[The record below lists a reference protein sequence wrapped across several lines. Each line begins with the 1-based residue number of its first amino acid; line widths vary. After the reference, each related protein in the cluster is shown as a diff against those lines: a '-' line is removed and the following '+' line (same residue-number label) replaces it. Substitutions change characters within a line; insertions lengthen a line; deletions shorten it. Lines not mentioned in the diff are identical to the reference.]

1 MSKILQNS
9 NFRAAKMVNM
19 AVFDLLVSAK
29 IDFTWNQSGSR
40 IVKIPHCV
48 KKVLPILLFCTKLL
62 FLLFLQAYFQK
73 HTKILNTS
81 SIKPGV
87 CLSYNTF
94 LQKMWTWP
102 NATTGWLLLFC
113 CVCPHY
119 YSLREYEKVCRDSH
133 HFNLKLFALYLHPSG
148 SDKKHEW
155 ALHYTTSH
163 KRLKLNVN

>member
-1 MSKILQNS
+1 
-9 NFRAAKMVNM
+9 MVT
-19 AVFDLLVSAK
+19 
-29 IDFTWNQSGSR
+29 FT
-40 IVKIPHCV
+40 
-48 KKVLPILLFCTKLL
+48 VLPTLLKGNTMTFTILPQKCSHFYKLFCP
-62 FLLFLQAYFQK
+62 FYFSVQNCFFCFFLQAYFQK

-102 NATTGWLLLFC
+102 NATTAGWLLLFC

-163 KRLKLNVN
+163 KRLKSDVN